1 METTAISKKAEWV
14 NSLSTASTLT
24 SIAPELAALSAQA
37 LENTD
42 FPTTRVEDWKY
53 TRTTRIS
60 NAKWNIA
67 ATNHAVDITPF
78 LIEGLEASTYVFVD
92 GFFRS
97 DLSNTTAIEG
107 VSVESIAQL
116 SDSSKAS
123 VAGLLAR
130 RNSKIDFFT
139 ALHNTHLTDGFY
151 VRVKRNTIAE
161 KGLHFIFLQ
170 STEQSFGLPFVGGS
184 LEQNSQLHITCTFG
198 TINNV
203 AAFTQA
209 AIDWEVESNAQLTID
224 KIQMEGEQSFHLAQE
239 NIYQARDSRF
249 TINTM
254 TVDGNWVRN
263 NLNIR
268 LDGENCLTHL
278 NGIYL
283 PRGTQHVDNHTLVDH
298 LMPHCESN
306 ELYKGVMFDQSKAVF
321 NGKVYVRPDAQKT
334 NAYQNNANIM
344 MSDDASVNTKPEL
357 EIYADDVKC
366 SHGTTTGQF
375 NEEALFYLKARAIGT
390 ENAKK
395 LLTAAFLGD
404 VVNKIENEAVQA
416 FVFNQL
422 QEKNLLWM

>member
-1 METTAISKKAEWV
+1 MEATAISKKTEWV
-14 NSLSTASTLT
+14 KSLSTASTLST
-24 SIAPELAALSAQA
+24 IAPELAALSAQA
-37 LENTD
+37 LETTD

-60 NAKWNIA
+60 NAKWNVAPSAQAI
-67 ATNHAVDITPF
+67 DLTPF
-78 LIEGLEASTYVFVD
+78 LIEGLDACVYVFLD

-97 DLSNTTAIEG
+97 DLSSVSTIEG
-107 VSVESIAQL
+107 VSIESISQL
-116 SDSSKAS
+116 SDDSKSA

-130 RNSKIDFFT
+130 RHSKIDFFT
-139 ALHNTHLTDGFY
+139 ALHNTHITDGIY
-151 VRVKRNTIAE
+151 VRVKRNTIAT
-161 KGLHFIFLQ
+161 KAIHCLFLQ
-170 STEQSFGLPFVGGS
+170 STEQSFGLPILAGS
-184 LEQNSQLHITCTFG
+184 LEQNSQLHVVCTFA
-198 TINNV
+198 TIGGVN
-203 AAFTQA
+203 AFTQA
-209 AIDWEVESNAQLTID
+209 AIDWEVESNAQLNID
-224 KIQMEGEQSFHLAQE
+224 KIQMEGEQSFHLSQE

-334 NAYQNNANIM
+334 NAYQTNANIM

-375 NEEALFYLKARAIGT
+375 NEEALFYLKARAIGP

-404 VVNKIENEAVQA
+404 VVNKIENEAVQS